1 MNGIQNLGT
10 NSQQQFKPNF
20 KAETRTANRPINQIN
35 QQDIYVKMYEEQK
48 KKEKSQ
54 KYKSWAMTTL
64 QVGAL
69 LSMIAIGFPAIK
81 HIFKKKGSGPTDA
94 ERELGVKTKEEI
106 LSMFKD
112 PSREKSF
119 EDLEMTGALKD
130 QLEQVLDVINRKKRY
145 TDCALE
151 PQNTFLFYGPPG
163 TGKTSFVNALCKKLG
178 VKPFVFDIGMLKG
191 GYQGTLEKNMNTSVE
206 TFLEYHRAMK
216 AQNPNYKSI
225 FFFDECD
232 EVLQL
237 ATGVNKN
244 SDNQI
249 FTRLKRN
256 IEQIQKEDGVYI
268 FLNSNK
274 NPHELEEAIV
284 SRARQLFI
292 PRPTS
297 DALVKNHIS
306 HFKNCGESVANDVKT
321 ESDRLKQFYEI
332 MAKEGHGYAYREQ
345 AKFGWKNISAPQEGQ
360 ELKLNDFINA
370 AIAARKEL
378 NLTQAE
384 VGELKKLLN

>member
-1 MNGIQNLGT
+1 MYGIQNLGA
-10 NSQQQFKPNF
+10 NPQYQLKPNF
-20 KAETRTANRPINQIN
+20 KAETRTANRPMSQE
-35 QQDIYVKMYEEQK
+35 DMFLKMVAEQK
-48 KKEKSQ
+48 KKEKQQ
-54 KYKSWAMTTL
+54 KYTRWAMTGL
-64 QVGAL
+64 QAIAL
-69 LSMIAIGFPAIK
+69 LSMIAIGIPTIK
-81 HIFKKKGSGPTDA
+81 QLLKKKGNGPTDA

-106 LSMFKD
+106 MKMFKD
-112 PSREKSF
+112 VSREKSF
-119 EDLEMTGALKD
+119 EDLEMTGTLKE
-130 QLEQVLDVINRKKRY
+130 QLNKVIDNMNRKSRY
-145 TDCALE
+145 TECALE

-178 VKPFVFDIGMLKG
+178 VNPFVFDIGELKG
-191 GYQGTLEKNMNTSVE
+191 GYQGTLEKNLNTSVE
-206 TFLEYHRAMK
+206 TFLETHRAARAK
-216 AQNPNYKSI
+216 DPNHKSI

-237 ATGVNKN
+237 ATGANKN

-292 PRPTS
+292 PRPTA
-297 DALVKNHIS
+297 DALIKNHIS
-306 HFKNCGESVANDVKT
+306 HFKNCGDSVANDVKT

-345 AKFGWKNISAPQEGQ
+345 AKFGWKNIPAPQEGQ
-360 ELKLNDFINA
+360 KLELNDFINA
-370 AIAARKEL
+370 AIASTKEL
-378 NLTQAE
+378 NLTPTE
-384 VGELKKLLN
+384 IGELKNLLN